1 MKFSPIDMLT
11 APLRAVTQAQMKRLT
26 AIHGWSAVL
35 LGLLLYAVV
44 ATGTAA
50 VFAREIGR

>member
-1 MKFSPIDMLT
+1 MIELS
-11 APLRAVTQAQMKRLT
+11 QARTKRLT

-44 ATGTAA
+44 ATGA
-50 VFAREIGR
+50 VAVLDRKSVV